1 MPKQSLRI
9 FIEIQKQPVHNKV
22 RFTFDSQSN
31 YHATKWVI
39 TIHNAEGKKI
49 NQLQVTQNEY
59 RWRVSKE

>member
-9 FIEIQKQPVHNKV
+9 FIEIRKQPVHNKV

-39 TIHNAEGKKI
+39 TIHNAEGKK
-49 NQLQVTQNEY
+49 NQSIASNPERIQME
-59 RWRVSKE
+59 S